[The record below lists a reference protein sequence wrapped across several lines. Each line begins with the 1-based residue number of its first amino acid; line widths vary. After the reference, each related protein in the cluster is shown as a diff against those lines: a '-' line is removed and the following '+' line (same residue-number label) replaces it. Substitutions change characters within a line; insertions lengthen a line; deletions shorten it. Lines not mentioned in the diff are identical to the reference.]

1 MTIERL
7 LYDISEI
14 SLKNNL
20 VNAAYAGPSIYNING
35 ATVLDYPYLFT
46 SPTDDITVGEN
57 TTRYGLTLY
66 YVDRLLS
73 DSSNEVDIFST
84 GVETLKNIIRQLEL
98 LDEIVDVTDEPII
111 RLFTETQR
119 MADSCAGAYC
129 RLSITALNTAA
140 CPVYFDETGAPL
152 GTYIPSVIKDQN
164 VLENLASKNWV
175 IQYIAD
181 HGSGVDEKEVKKL
194 IKQELRY
201 YTKTS
206 DFATINGSG
215 ITSGETYN
223 LVERDYFNEFL
234 SAYTQDVSDIYSAIS
249 AATPEDYTELRD
261 QVSANTENICT
272 LSGATENIG
281 SGLSELS
288 GVTAQIG
295 DDLQSLSGTVV
306 GNIDK
311 IADISGATDQNAS
324 NIEAL
329 SGATTALSQQVL
341 EQYHAIETLSGQS
354 SSITQEIAVLSGFT
368 EQAVS
373 SLTLQVETL
382 SGATSDA
389 LAGIYSGMSGMADD
403 IEALSGSAVSMEAQ
417 ISAITANDNVVIFDL
432 RKYGTGSTVVA
443 ELYNAM
449 SDAYY
454 AGKQIF
460 LVAYVSEHT
469 FGESNPAIA
478 PANVYIS
485 KISGEDHR
493 PQFYFGFTTSI
504 PGLPEEILV
513 SNPIWLRPSGISGC
527 IVHDYDNEVYYMAS
541 VDWTINRMATDTKYG
556 AVKFGS
562 GVTHN
567 STGTI
572 NVAIGSG
579 LTYDAEGNV
588 TNPYTGNVE
597 SQSVTKIWSG
607 SLAAYQALGTYSN
620 DTLYLII

>member
-14 SLKNNL
+14 SLNNNL

-35 ATVLDYPYLFT
+35 TTVRDYPYLFT
-46 SPTDDITVGEN
+46 SPTDDITVGDN

-66 YVDRLLS
+66 YADRLLA
-73 DSSNEVDIFST
+73 DSSNEVDVFSA

-111 RLFTETQR
+111 RLFTETQK
-119 MADSCAGAYC
+119 MADACAGAYC

-152 GTYIPSVIKDQN
+152 GTYIPSVIKDQS

-175 IQYIAD
+175 IQYLAD
-181 HGSGVDEKEVKKL
+181 HGSGTDEKEVKKL
-194 IKQELRY
+194 IRQELRY

-215 ITSGETYN
+215 ITSGETYE
-223 LVERDYFNEFL
+223 LLERDIFNEFL
-234 SAYTQDVSDIYSAIS
+234 NGYNETIS
-249 AATPEDYTELRD
+249 
-261 QVSANTENICT
+261 
-272 LSGATENIG
+272 G
-281 SGLSELS
+281 LS
-288 GVTAQIG
+288 GVTGEELRQLSAATSGLASTVAEQGQNIEQLSG
-295 DDLQSLSGTVV
+295 LTFSITEDISALSGTVV
-306 GNIDK
+306 GNIEK
-311 IADISGATDQNAS
+311 ITDISGVTDQNTSDIA
-324 NIEAL
+324 EL
-329 SGATTALSQQVL
+329 SGATSALAGQVL
-341 EQYHAIETLSGQS
+341 EQYNTIETLSGLS
-354 SSITQEIAVLSGFT
+354 SSITQEIAILSGFT

-373 SLTLQVETL
+373 SLTADVSAL

-389 LAGIYSGMSGMADD
+389 LSG
-403 IEALSGSAVSMEAQ
+403 LSGDMAELSGVTGGLEAQ
-417 ISAITANDNVVIFDL
+417 ISTLTANDSIVIFDL
-432 RKYGTGSTVVA
+432 RKYGTGSTVA
-443 ELYNAM
+443 TELYNAM

-460 LVAYVSEHT
+460 LVAYVSEYT
-469 FGESNPAIA
+469 FGESYPAIA
-478 PANVYIS
+478 PADVYIS

-493 PQFYFGFTTSI
+493 PQFHFGFTTSI
-504 PGLPEEILV
+504 PGLPQEILV
-513 SNPIWLRPSGISGC
+513 SKPIWLRPSGISGY
-527 IVHDYDNEVYYMAS
+527 IVHDYDNKVYYMAS

-579 LTYDAEGNV
+579 LTFDAEGNV
-588 TNPYTGNVE
+588 TNPYRGNVE

-607 SLAAYQALGTYSN
+607 NAQEYADLGTYSN
-620 DTLYLII
+620 DTLYLIK

>member
-35 ATVLDYPYLFT
+35 TTVLDYPYLFT

-111 RLFTETQR
+111 RLFTETQK

-152 GTYIPSVIKDQN
+152 GTYIPSVIKDQSI
-164 VLENLASKNWV
+164 LENLASKNWV

-234 SAYTQDVSDIYSAIS
+234 SGYSQDILDIYSAIS
-249 AATPEDYTELRD
+249 AATPEDYTELRN
-261 QVSANTENICT
+261 QVSANTEDIAE

-324 NIEAL
+324 DIEAL

-373 SLTLQVETL
+373 SLTLQVESL

-389 LAGIYSGMSGMADD
+389 FSG
-403 IEALSGSAVSMEAQ
+403 LSGDIAELSGVTGGLEAQ
-417 ISAITANDNVVIFDL
+417 VSALTANDNVAIFDL
-432 RKYGTGSTVVA
+432 RNYGTGSTVTNGI
-443 ELYNAM
+443 YQAM
-449 SDAYY
+449 VSAHT
-454 AGKQIF
+454 AGKHIF
-460 LVAYVSEHT
+460 LVANVALTKHNSHLYVLPSTAPAEIFYDGNDDIYFRFCFVTVLPGVPDGIYVSYAAEFRKNFSTGLIH
-469 FGESNPAIA
+469 
-478 PANVYIS
+478 NV
-485 KISGEDHR
+485 EDE
-493 PQFYFGFTTSI
+493 FYVVD
-504 PGLPEEILV
+504 LAWRIL
-513 SNPIWLRPSGISGC
+513 R
-527 IVHDYDNEVYYMAS
+527 E
-541 VDWTINRMATDTKYG
+541 ATPTEFG
-556 AVKFGS
+556 AVKLGS
-562 GVTHN
+562 GMTQTTYGVA
-567 STGTI
+567 

-579 LTYDAEGNV
+579 LTFDAEGNV

-607 SLAAYQALGTYSN
+607 SLQAYQDLGTYSN

>member
-1 MTIERL
+1 MPTTTTLDSNRRRKLNMTIERL

-35 ATVLDYPYLFT
+35 TTVRDYPYLFT
-46 SPTDDITVGEN
+46 SPTDDITVGDN

-66 YVDRLLS
+66 YADRLLA
-73 DSSNEVDIFST
+73 DSSNEVDVFSA

-119 MADSCAGAYC
+119 MADACAGAYC

-152 GTYIPSVIKDQN
+152 GTYIPSVIKDQS

-175 IQYIAD
+175 IQYLAD
-181 HGSGVDEKEVKKL
+181 HGSGTDEKEVKKL
-194 IKQELRY
+194 IRQELRY

-206 DFATINGSG
+206 NFATINGSG
-215 ITSGETYN
+215 ITSGETYD
-223 LVERDYFNEFL
+223 LLERDIFNEFL
-234 SAYTQDVSDIYSAIS
+234 NGYNETIS
-249 AATPEDYTELRD
+249 
-261 QVSANTENICT
+261 
-272 LSGATENIG
+272 G
-281 SGLSELS
+281 LS
-288 GVTAQIG
+288 GVTGEELRQLSAATSGLASTVAEQGQNIE
-295 DDLQSLSGTVV
+295 QLSGTVV
-306 GNIDK
+306 GNIEK
-311 IADISGATDQNAS
+311 ITDISGVTDQNTSDIA
-324 NIEAL
+324 EL
-329 SGATTALSQQVL
+329 SGVTSALAGQVL
-341 EQYHAIETLSGQS
+341 EQYHTIETLSGLS

-373 SLTLQVETL
+373 SLTSDISAL

-389 LAGIYSGMSGMADD
+389 LAG
-403 IEALSGSAVSMEAQ
+403 LSGDMAELSGVTGDLEAQ
-417 ISAITANDNVVIFDL
+417 ISAMTANDNIVIFDL
-432 RKYGTGSTVVA
+432 RKYGTGSTVAA

-460 LVAYVSEHT
+460 LVAYVSEYT

-504 PGLPEEILV
+504 PGLPQEILV

-527 IVHDYDNEVYYMAS
+527 IVHDYDNKVYYMAS

-579 LTYDAEGNV
+579 LTYDANGAITTTNNGNV
-588 TNPYTGNVE
+588 S